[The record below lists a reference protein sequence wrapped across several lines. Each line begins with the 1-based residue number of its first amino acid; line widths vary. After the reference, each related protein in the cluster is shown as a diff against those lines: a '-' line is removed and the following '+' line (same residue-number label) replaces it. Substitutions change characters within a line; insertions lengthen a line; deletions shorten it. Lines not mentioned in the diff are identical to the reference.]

1 MRNGKRI
8 PYHLLT
14 INTYRLL
21 TTTPKPNSK
30 EMDLNIEAND
40 QVLETNKAEE
50 PPQNRT
56 MRICNYI
63 LQVGM
68 NPKEFVQSLLDSEIT
83 EIASR
88 RQFWGT
94 PIGWD
99 STERLILSIKKR
111 VIESEQKDGTNRWSA
126 FILNEVSLFHITA
139 LNPS

>member
-1 MRNGKRI
+1 MRNGKPI

>member
-1 MRNGKRI
+1 
-8 PYHLLT
+8 
-14 INTYRLL
+14 
-21 TTTPKPNSK
+21 
-30 EMDLNIEAND
+30 MDLNIEAND